1 MELDVTFYVIE
12 ENGQPLLGKDTA
24 SKLGILHIDK
34 FRNSESGIVQQ
45 ITDTKAKLKAK
56 YPECFEVLGKLKDFQ
71 LKIAIDENV
80 KPVVQPFRRIPYPLR
95 DKVEQKL
102 HELESNEHY

>member
-1 MELDVTFYVIE
+1 M
-12 ENGQPLLGKDTA
+12 GKDTA
-24 SKLGILHIDK
+24 SKLGILYIDK

-56 YPECFEVLGKLKDFQ
+56 YPECFEVLRKLKDFQ

>member
-1 MELDVTFYVIE
+1 MELISHYRILLLCDIFY
-12 ENGQPLLGKDTA
+12 
-24 SKLGILHIDK
+24 IDQ

-56 YPECFEVLGKLKDFQ
+56 YPECFEGLGKLKDVQ

-80 KPVVQPFRRIPYPLR
+80 
-95 DKVEQKL
+95 
-102 HELESNEHY
+102 